1 MISST
6 MHTFMED
13 FFIIDFSKEIF
24 KIVMIRIKVNDW
36 KFWSYLI
43 VYAFKYFKSP

>member
-1 MISST
+1 MRSST

-13 FFIIDFSKEIF
+13 FFVIDFSKDF
-24 KIVMIRIKVNDW
+24 LIVMTRIKMNDW
-36 KFWSYLI
+36 KFWRYLI